1 MRVLGALLAVACF
14 YIAGLMIAAEEG
26 KKLTAA
32 ESLYSLCVYMSRR
45 ISAQREPLRALFDNA
60 SDEYLENI
68 GFLPLLRSR
77 SDTPGALWK
86 KGIALLS
93 LTPAAAGELAAY
105 GETLG
110 EIPLAEQERSNADI
124 IAYLREYRDALAG
137 EIPAKKKCIR
147 TVALICGLLAV
158 IIML

>member
-1 MRVLGALLAVACF
+1 MRVLGVLLTVACF
-14 YIAGLMIAAEEG
+14 YIAGALIAAEEG
-26 KKLTAA
+26 KKQTAA
-32 ESLYSLCVYMSRR
+32 ESIYSLCVYMARR
-45 ISAQREPLRALFDNA
+45 ISARGEPLRALFDA
-60 SDEYLENI
+60 VSDDYLERT

-77 SDTPGALWK
+77 SDTPGVLWR

-93 LTPAAAGELAAY
+93 LTPAAARELAAY

-110 EIPLAEQERSNADI
+110 EIPLADQERSNADMI
-124 IAYLREYRDALAG
+124 GYLREYRDALAK

-147 TVALICGLLAV
+147 TVALLLGVLAV

>member
-68 GFLPLLRSR
+68 G
-77 SDTPGALWK
+77 
-86 KGIALLS
+86 LLS

-147 TVALICGLLAV
+147 TVALLCGLLAV

>member
-1 MRVLGALLAVACF
+1 
-14 YIAGLMIAAEEG
+14 MIAAEEG

-93 LTPAAAGELAAY
+93 
-105 GETLG
+105 
-110 EIPLAEQERSNADI
+110 EQERSNADI